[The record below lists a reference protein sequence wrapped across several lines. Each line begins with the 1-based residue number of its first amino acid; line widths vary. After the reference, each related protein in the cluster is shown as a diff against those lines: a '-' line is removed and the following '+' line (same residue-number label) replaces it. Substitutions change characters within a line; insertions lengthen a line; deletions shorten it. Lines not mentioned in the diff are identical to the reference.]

1 MKSKKEN
8 KSVKKDKEVLRD
20 SPEESLNKLI
30 EVSKLKTEAY
40 KKILKSLNTN
50 KNK

>member
-1 MKSKKEN
+1 MKSKDEN
-8 KSVKKDKEVLRD
+8 KDVQTNEGLPESA
-20 SPEESLNKLI
+20 EESLNKLI
-30 EVSKLKTEAY
+30 EDSKLKTEAY